1 MFRTSLF
8 ALSLIAS
15 PALAGSYVSP
25 PPERIV
31 IPVAVYGNDACP
43 KAGENEIVV
52 CARHP
57 ESDRYRVPAPLRQD
71 VKTAADTAWSVKVEG
86 MEDDARYLIPG
97 SCTVVGPSGSTGC
110 TQQMLREWFQANRTP
125 DNR

>member
-1 MFRTSLF
+1 MVDGNT
-8 ALSLIAS
+8 
-15 PALAGSYVSP
+15 V
-25 PPERIV
+25 V
-31 IPVAVYGNDACP
+31 IPIAVYGNDACP
-43 KAGENEIVV
+43 ASGENEIVV

-57 ESDRYRVPAPLRQD
+57 ESDRYRVPEQLRER

-110 TQQMLREWFQANRTP
+110 TQQMLKQWFQARRTK
-125 DNR
+125 DNY